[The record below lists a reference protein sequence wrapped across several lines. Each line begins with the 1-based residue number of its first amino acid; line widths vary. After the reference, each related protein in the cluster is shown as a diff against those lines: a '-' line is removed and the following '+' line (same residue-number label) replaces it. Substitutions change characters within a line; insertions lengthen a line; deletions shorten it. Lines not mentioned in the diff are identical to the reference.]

1 MAGKP
6 KYGII
11 EIYHELV
18 EKKGGQL
25 PMAREISGLTG
36 APVPYIRGVLNRAKL
51 PFSKIVGNGPAVEAN
66 IRKREERDEAFREKH
81 ASMTRSAG
89 RYPTR
94 IEMNLELGYERNS
107 MQSAEIAKRLGLP
120 LTLQRHRPEWA
131 SVSSYVKE
139 APTPPDAKPAAP
151 DAKPAIPPVDVVHDF
166 GHRAAPNMMRI
177 YEIRN
182 GDLLGEGK
190 GWGHIAGEEYAPT
203 ERVMITCPVCGACR
217 IISPRM
223 HPFWLR
229 NRLGKVVFV
238 DSRACTGQVAY

>member
-66 IRKREERDEAFREKH
+66 IRKREERDDAFRVKH

-120 LTLQRHRPEWA
+120 LTPQRHRPEWA
-131 SVSSYVKE
+131 SVNGCKREEQSPS
-139 APTPPDAKPAAP
+139 PAKA
-151 DAKPAIPPVDVVHDF
+151 AIPPVDAVHDF
-166 GHRAAPNMMRI
+166 GHRASPNMMRI
-177 YEIRN
+177 YEIRE
-182 GDLLGEGK
+182 GTGLGEGK
-190 GWGHIAGEEYAPT
+190 GWGHSPSEGYGVT
-203 ERVMITCPVCGACR
+203 DRKMIVCPVCGSRRLIA
-217 IISPRM
+217 PRM

-229 NRLGKVVFV
+229 DKQGKVVFV
-238 DSRACTGQVAY
+238 CSRGCTGQTAT

>member
-1 MAGKP
+1 MTDK
-6 KYGII
+6 
-11 EIYHELV
+11 ETE
-18 EKKGGQL
+18 
-25 PMAREISGLTG
+25 
-36 APVPYIRGVLNRAKL
+36 
-51 PFSKIVGNGPAVEAN
+51 
-66 IRKREERDEAFREKH
+66 FREKH
-81 ASMTRSAG
+81 ESLARRLG

-94 IEMNLELGYERNS
+94 MEMCGAMGWNLCSSHAYR
-107 MQSAEIAKRLGLP
+107 MAKRLGLR
-120 LTLQRHRPEWA
+120 LTLQRHRPEWS
-131 SVSSYVKE
+131 SVSSFTRE
-139 APTPPDAKPAAP
+139 EPASPA
-151 DAKPAIPPVDVVHDF
+151 AKPAIPPVDVVHDF

-203 ERVMITCPVCGACR
+203 DRLMITCPVCGARR

-238 DSRACTGQVAY
+238 DSRPCTGQTMT